1 MVTRKTDGHRRRASG
16 QNRPGSAEDK
26 GSGCSR
32 VNIRVERER
41 RRETR
46 DGGRSDRVRART
58 RDATGAHIEDGGGIK
73 DTTARV
79 AE

>member
-26 GSGCSR
+26 GLRCSR
-32 VNIRVERER
+32 VNIHVERER
-41 RRETR
+41 RRPERRGSPIGHGT
-46 DGGRSDRVRART
+46 
-58 RDATGAHIEDGGGIK
+58 ATGADSEDGDGAK

-79 AE
+79 AG